1 MATDS
6 ILISGASGFIG
17 SALAHA
23 LHQDGFRVFA
33 LDRVDPQSP
42 FYYDSEHNTVRLDE
56 ETPLRA
62 VINLAGAN
70 IADGRWSPRRKET
83 IWNSRVEL
91 TRALSEAL
99 ARLPQKPQVLLSASA
114 IGYYGNQCNTATDEF
129 GNPGTDFL
137 ADLSVAWESAT
148 QAASDAGIR
157 VVWMRFG
164 LVLAAHGGVLK
175 KLALPMRAA
184 VVGRVGDGQHL
195 QPWIALSDLIRLV
208 KQLLVEQDFSG
219 PINLVAPEPATNAEF
234 SSAMALALRRPQL
247 PPLPAAVT
255 RMLFGEMADA
265 ALLASSHIISSR
277 QQELAATLAYPTL
290 DGALAAIYATPTSD
304 TE

>member
-1 MATDS
+1 MATDT
-6 ILISGASGFIG
+6 ILITGASGFIG
-17 SALAHA
+17 SALARA
-23 LHQDGFRVFA
+23 LQQDGFRVFA

-42 FYYDSEHNTVRLDE
+42 FYYDSERNTVRLDE

-70 IADGRWSPRRKET
+70 IADGRWSPQRKET

-91 TRALSEAL
+91 TRALGEAL
-99 ARLPQKPQVLLSASA
+99 ARLPQKPEVLLSASA
-114 IGYYGNQCNTATDEF
+114 IGYYGNQRNTATDEF

-175 KLALPMRAA
+175 KLVLPLRAA

-195 QPWIALSDLIRLV
+195 QPWIALSDLIRLI
-208 KQLLVEQDFSG
+208 KQLLAEQDFSG

-234 SSAMALALRRPQL
+234 SSAMARALRRPQL